1 MTRFTDDQIAIWR
14 RDGAVLIDSFFSA
27 EEIAPVYDDFA
38 SIYGTRGKTDTA
50 GSALNQ
56 TRTGKIG
63 KFRPD
68 QFKNNGDLPMDA
80 SVAFNLLPLHPDLIA
95 FAKAALGVQDVYLYQ
110 AHTWAK
116 YTGDADYAQPHHCD
130 FPNHTLLVPSD
141 DAAART
147 LNMIIYITDVT
158 LDSGATA
165 YVPKSKAA
173 QLLGHDNPFETMGDE
188 RLQRKLHD
196 IEERAPGPAGSVF
209 AYGID
214 AYHRGVNLTEPNGYR
229 FTLTASFKA
238 GGNDM
243 IGFSAWP
250 RTYLQPW
257 HLIFNNATPDQ
268 LACLGVPRPGDA
280 YWTAETLRRV
290 QNRWPDWDLS
300 PYRMATERA

>member
-1 MTRFTDDQIAIWR
+1 MTRFTEDQIATWR
-14 RDGAVLIDSFFSA
+14 REGVVLIDNFFSSD
-27 EEIAPVYDDFA
+27 EIAPVYNDFV
-38 SIYGTRGKTDTA
+38 SIYGTKGKTASA
-50 GSALNQ
+50 GSAPDQ
-56 TRTGKIG
+56 KASDKIG

-68 QFKNNGDLPMDA
+68 QFSNNSDLPMDA

-95 FAKAALGVQDVYLYQ
+95 FAKAALGVEDVYLYQ

-141 DAAART
+141 EVAART

-165 YVPKSKAA
+165 YVPKSKS
-173 QLLGHDNPFETMGDE
+173 QKILGDDNPFETMGSE
-188 RLQRKLHD
+188 EQQRRLHAV
-196 IEERAPGPAGSVF
+196 EERAPGPAGSVL

-214 AYHRGVNLTEPNGYR
+214 AYHRGVNLTERNGYR

-250 RTYLQPW
+250 RTYAQPW
-257 HLIFNNATPDQ
+257 YLIFNNATPDQ
-268 LACLGVPRPGDA
+268 LACLGVPRPGDPF
-280 YWTAETLRRV
+280 WTETTLR
-290 QNRWPDWDLS
+290 QTQSRWPAWDMS
-300 PYRMATERA
+300 PYRKAALVA